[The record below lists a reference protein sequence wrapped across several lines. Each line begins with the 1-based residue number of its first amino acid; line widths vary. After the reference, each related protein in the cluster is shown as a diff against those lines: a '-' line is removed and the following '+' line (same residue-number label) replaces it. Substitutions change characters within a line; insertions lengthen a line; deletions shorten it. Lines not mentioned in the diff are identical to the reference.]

1 MITSITKQEKRIL
14 WKKAIMLG
22 LDEEKAEVRINRLV
36 EHLKQFK
43 NKLKEKEMS
52 DKEVNQKF
60 KEEFWK
66 LCQEMEV

>member
-1 MITSITKQEKRIL
+1 MKSITTLERRIL

-22 LDEEKAEVRINRLV
+22 MGENQADERVNRLV
-36 EHLKQFK
+36 EYLKEFK
-43 NKLKEKEMS
+43 TKLKEKKL
-52 DKEVNQKF
+52 DKQKINQKF